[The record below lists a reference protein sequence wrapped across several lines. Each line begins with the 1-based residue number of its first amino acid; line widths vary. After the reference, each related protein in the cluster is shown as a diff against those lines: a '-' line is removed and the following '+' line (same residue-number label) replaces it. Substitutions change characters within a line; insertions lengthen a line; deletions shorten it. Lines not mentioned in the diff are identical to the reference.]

1 MPLPALE
8 SSALE
13 SGADSKTPVY
23 RFTLA
28 SPVGPLTLFEQAECI
43 TGLTWSAGQ
52 SIRNAEPTKLL
63 AIAASQLNAYFEE
76 RHFDFDLP
84 LAPAGTD
91 FERRVWQGLKTIP
104 AGTTL
109 TYGGLAERL
118 QTGPRAVGRACGANP
133 IPILIPCHR
142 VLGAGGSL
150 HGYSGGGGI
159 MTKAA
164 LLRLEGITASV

>member
-1 MPLPALE
+1 MPSPALE
-8 SSALE
+8 SI
-13 SGADSKTPVY
+13 ADCEAPVC

-28 SPVGPLTLFEQAECI
+28 SPVGPLTIFEQAETI
-43 TGLTWSAGQ
+43 TGLVWSAGKA
-52 SIRNAEPTKLL
+52 IANAQPSKLL
-63 AIAASQLNAYFEE
+63 AHAASQLDAYFAG
-76 RHFDFDLP
+76 RAFDFDLP

-91 FERRVWQGLKTIP
+91 FERRVWRGLEDIP

-109 TYGGLAERL
+109 TYGGLARRL
-118 QTGPRAVGRACGANP
+118 KTGPRAVGRACGANP

-150 HGYSGGGGI
+150 HGYSGRGGI

-164 LLRLEGITASV
+164 LLRLEGISVSV

>member
-8 SSALE
+8 PGVDFE
-13 SGADSKTPVY
+13 TPVR

-28 SPVGPLTLFEQAECI
+28 SPVGHLTMFEQADAI
-43 TGLTWSAGQ
+43 TGLVWSAGNR
-52 SIRNAEPTKLL
+52 IRDARPTELL
-63 AIAASQLNAYFEE
+63 AEAAAQLNAYFA
-76 RHFDFDLP
+76 RRLFDFDLP
-84 LAPAGTD
+84 LAPPGTA
-91 FERRVWQGLKTIP
+91 FEGRVWQGVRAIP

-142 VLGAGGSL
+142 VLGAGGRL
-150 HGYSGGGGI
+150 HGYSGRGGI

-164 LLRLEGITASV
+164 LLRLEGISVSV